1 MERLGFLYDTTRCVG
16 CKACQ
21 IACKEQ
27 NKLGTGEFFRRVE
40 TLTEGG
46 KLVHFS
52 AACNHCENPACVA
65 VCPTGAMYIAEDG
78 TVQHNDEKCVGCGRC
93 VHHCPYGAPSLNKAT
108 GYAQKCGACA
118 QRRREGLAP
127 ACVAACP
134 TRALAFGP
142 LSEADEDMVSSD
154 GLSFLPPASVTGPSL
169 RLRRKKG
176 GTKAAHGAL
185 PQKEAPV
192 SFRRDTD
199 QRFLI
204 LGGGVSAVSAA
215 KAIRA
220 RNASASILM
229 VSGEDRIPYCR
240 PMLSKGRLDS
250 FSEDRYPVAGQKWL
264 EKNQIRLL
272 LGRTVESL
280 DPAARTA
287 TLDDGTVLPYDK
299 CVYALGSRCFI
310 PPITGRNLPGVFTL
324 RADTDLRAI
333 RRRMLSASHA
343 VVIGGGITGLEVAW
357 EMKRAGLEV
366 TVLDLAP
373 ILMGRL
379 LDQRS
384 AEVLRRRAEDAG
396 IPVVTGIQIKALEG
410 NGGGVSLVALEDGRS
425 FPAELVLL
433 STGFRA
439 NIAVAEQAGLST
451 GRAVQVT
458 ETMET
463 SDPNIYACGDCT
475 DRSLSTWMQSV
486 QQGETAGANA
496 AGDHL
501 VFRSEPEP
509 AMVHTADT
517 SLLSIGDMG
526 KDPEGSYRLV
536 YAASESPRGR
546 FYVNPK
552 TAYRQETFYALCF
565 RDGGLAG
572 ATLIGDLSEML
583 FIQESVRRHS
593 GEAEFLES
601 LLRKGIEIHA
611 D

>member
-40 TLTEGG
+40 TLTEEG

-52 AACNHCENPACVA
+52 AACNHCENPACVT

-142 LSEADEDMVSSD
+142 LGEADEDMVSSD
-154 GLSFLPPASVTGPSL
+154 GLSFLPPASFTGPSL

-176 GTKAAHGAL
+176 GAKAAYGAP

-250 FSEDRYPVAGQKWL
+250 FSEDRYPVAGQEWL
-264 EKNQIRLL
+264 EKNQIHLL

-299 CVYALGSRCFI
+299 CVYAL
-310 PPITGRNLPGVFTL
+310 PPVHPP
-324 RADTDLRAI
+324 
-333 RRRMLSASHA
+333 LS
-343 VVIGGGITGLEVAW
+343 
-357 EMKRAGLEV
+357 
-366 TVLDLAP
+366 
-373 ILMGRL
+373 
-379 LDQRS
+379 Q
-384 AEVLRRRAEDAG
+384 
-396 IPVVTGIQIKALEG
+396 
-410 NGGGVSLVALEDGRS
+410 
-425 FPAELVLL
+425 
-433 STGFRA
+433 
-439 NIAVAEQAGLST
+439 
-451 GRAVQVT
+451 
-458 ETMET
+458 
-463 SDPNIYACGDCT
+463 
-475 DRSLSTWMQSV
+475 
-486 QQGETAGANA
+486 
-496 AGDHL
+496 
-501 VFRSEPEP
+501 
-509 AMVHTADT
+509 
-517 SLLSIGDMG
+517 
-526 KDPEGSYRLV
+526 
-536 YAASESPRGR
+536 
-546 FYVNPK
+546 
-552 TAYRQETFYALCF
+552 
-565 RDGGLAG
+565 
-572 ATLIGDLSEML
+572 
-583 FIQESVRRHS
+583 
-593 GEAEFLES
+593 
-601 LLRKGIEIHA
+601 
-611 D
+611 